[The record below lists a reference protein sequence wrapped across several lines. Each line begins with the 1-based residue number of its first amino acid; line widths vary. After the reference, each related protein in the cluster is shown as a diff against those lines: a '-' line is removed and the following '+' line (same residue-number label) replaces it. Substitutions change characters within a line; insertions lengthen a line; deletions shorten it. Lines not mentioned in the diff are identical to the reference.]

1 MAGEAGAAICKLSLG
16 AGSEIG
22 AGMNPRKLGLV
33 ILGGWLALGAE
44 ARAERLSN
52 LSARGT
58 TDAAANVL
66 TAGFVITGNAPKR
79 VLVRAAGPALTPLG
93 VGGALD
99 GVRLELY
106 RGATLLQANAGWDA
120 GVGGAEVRAVAQR
133 VGAFAFA
140 AGSRDAAL
148 LVELAPGGYTA
159 QAKPGA
165 VAATGVALIEVYE
178 AEPGGGG
185 RIGNLS
191 ARAQAGSGAE
201 TFIVGFVVA
210 GEGRNRM
217 LVRGIG
223 PALGAFGVTDALR
236 DPQLEVFRDGVSLGY
251 NDDWAASAN
260 AAQAAAVMQGAGAFA
275 LADDARDAALLVP
288 AVRGAATAH
297 VTPAAG
303 AAAGTVL
310 VEVYDTAGQGAL
322 PPAREFELVGFARVA
337 GHGRAGLTG
346 GGSPTIPYDPVAR
359 TGNFWRI
366 DEATIAAAGNA
377 FAAQLQAALSGDAPL
392 VVELETMLDLSR
404 FGRPNNGATAI
415 AHPEFFTPGRSNG
428 TVGILALGSNKTIYS
443 AYGTGG
449 FRRGSLS
456 ISGRSNVILRNLRF
470 RELWEWDDATRGEYD
485 RNDWDYLVVTSATS
499 GGAVTARAHHVW
511 LDHCDFERSYDGL
524 FDFVRGAD
532 LLTVSWCKIGG
543 AVSGESVRWVRRQVE
558 HLEANRAAFPHYAAQ
573 RATLTVEEIVRR
585 ELLQKKANLIGNGAD
600 AATAALDT
608 GFLNVTF
615 HHNWYVAVDQR
626 MPRMRFGNAHI
637 FNLLADSRG
646 GRGVAGLSLMGVAA
660 TSNAAVRLEGSRF
673 VGVRTPLTLTAGTEP
688 LGRIAV
694 RTSTNRD
701 GVTGADVGFDAT
713 RVTAP
718 EAFRWNPPA
727 AATGLVGWPQAD
739 SAIMPAGYVPA
750 GRALTDYIEGEAAL
764 AERLANVGVIVPAD
778 EAQAEELRRRLRA
791 W

>member
-1 MAGEAGAAICKLSLG
+1 MRATMRSWQRSVIAAVG
-16 AGSEIG
+16 
-22 AGMNPRKLGLV
+22 V
-33 ILGGWLALGAE
+33 WLALGVG
-44 ARAERLSN
+44 ARAERLAN

-58 TDAAANVL
+58 TDASANVL

-79 VLVRAAGPALTPLG
+79 VLVRAAGPALAPLG
-93 VGGALD
+93 VGGALE

-120 GVGGAEVRAVAQR
+120 GADGAEVRAVAQR
-133 VGAFAFA
+133 VGAFAFP

-159 QAKPGA
+159 QAKPNGS
-165 VAATGVALIEVYE
+165 AAPGVALVEVYE
-178 AEPGGGG
+178 VEVGGGG

-191 ARAQAGSGAE
+191 ARARAGSGAE

-223 PALGAFGVTDALR
+223 PALAAFGVGDALR
-236 DPQLEVFRDGVSLGY
+236 DPQLEVFRDGESLGY

-260 AAQAAAVMQGAGAFA
+260 AAQAAAVMRGAGAFV
-275 LADDARDAALLVP
+275 LAEDARDAALVVP
-288 AVRGAATAH
+288 AGRGAATAH
-297 VTPAAG
+297 VTPANG

-322 PPAREFELVGFARVA
+322 PPAREFELVGFARVP
-337 GHGRAGLTG
+337 GHGLAALTG
-346 GGSPTIPYDPVAR
+346 GGAGTTPYDPVAR
-359 TGNFWRI
+359 TGTFWRI
-366 DEATIAAAGNA
+366 DEVTIAAAGTA
-377 FAAQLQAALSGDAPL
+377 FAAQLQAALGSDTPL

-404 FGRPNNGATAI
+404 VGRPNNGATAI
-415 AHPEFFTPGRSNG
+415 AHPDLFAAGRTNG
-428 TVGILALGSNKTIYS
+428 TVGTLALGSNKTIYS

-456 ISGRSNVILRNLRF
+456 ISGKSNVILRNLRF

-485 RNDWDYLVVTSATS
+485 RNDWDFLVVTSATS

-543 AVSGESVRWVRRQVE
+543 AVSGESVRWVRRQLE
-558 HLEANRAAFPHYAAQ
+558 HLEANRAAFPHYHAQ
-573 RATLTVEEIVRR
+573 RATLSVDEILRR
-585 ELLQKKANLIGNGAD
+585 ELLQKKGNLIGNGAD
-600 AATAALDT
+600 AAAAALDT
-608 GFLNVTF
+608 GFLNVTL

-626 MPRMRFGNAHI
+626 MPRMRFGNAHV
-637 FNLLADSRG
+637 FNLLADSRA
-646 GRGVAGLSLMGVAA
+646 GRGVSGLSLAGVAA
-660 TSNAAVRLEGSRF
+660 TSNAAVRVEGSRF
-673 VGVRTPLTLTAGTEP
+673 VGVRTPLTLAAGTEP

-701 GVTGADVGFDAT
+701 GATGAELGFDAA
-713 RVTAP
+713 RVTAL

-727 AATGLVGWPQAD
+727 AATGIAGWPQAD
-739 SAIMPAGYVPA
+739 SGIMPVGYVPA
-750 GRALTDYIEGEAAL
+750 GRALADYVEGEAAL
-764 AERLANVGVIVPAD
+764 TERLANVGVIVPAD
-778 EAQAEELRRRLRA
+778 AAQAEELRRRLRS